1 MEERIPCDYD
11 IHCWIRPLTLT
22 MSINLINSKLHDQF
36 QLKIEHQGA
45 SAINTNYSIKHFYQQ
60 DNKREKETVITQ
72 S

>member
-1 MEERIPCDYD
+1 
-11 IHCWIRPLTLT
+11 

-45 SAINTNYSIKHFYQQ
+45 SALKTNYSIKHFYHQ

>member
-1 MEERIPCDYD
+1 
-11 IHCWIRPLTLT
+11 

-45 SAINTNYSIKHFYQQ
+45 SGINTNYSIKHFYQQ